1 MLSTFIILLKK
12 DLLLEYRRKELFSG
26 LFMTAILIS
35 FLFVFIINSLVMTS
49 ATRQGLATGAVFIAG
64 ILAGLIA
71 VERSLRSDF
80 SSRALERLQL
90 LRVPLISF
98 YLAKTAYNFLAIFF
112 AIILCYFVMLAAFG
126 LSLSSLVGMLLLALP
141 VSLAVAALLS
151 LLAGMTYNSR
161 LGAMLLVIIGLP
173 LLLPLLAFAIDVA
186 LTLAAQGAI
195 ELGSVSYNFVLGL
208 LTFYLLLGINLAD
221 HVYRT

>member
-1 MLSTFIILLKK
+1 MLRSLTVLLSK
-12 DLLLEYRRKELFSG
+12 DLRLEFRRKELFSG

-35 FLFVFIINSLVMTS
+35 FLFVFVINSLVMTS

-71 VERSLRSDF
+71 VERSLKSDF
-80 SSRALERLQL
+80 SNRALERLQL
-90 LRVPLISF
+90 LQVPLTSF
-98 YLAKTAYNFLAIFF
+98 YLAKTIYNFLAIFL
-112 AIILCYFVMLAAFG
+112 AMLLSYLVMLAAFG
-126 LSLSSLVGMLLLALP
+126 MPLSSFAGMTILALP
-141 VSLAVAALLS
+141 VSLAVSALLS

-186 LTLAAQGAI
+186 LLLAAQGTI
-195 ELGSVSYNFVLGL
+195 DLGSMSYNFVLGL

-221 HVYRT
+221 HVYRS

>member
-1 MLSTFIILLKK
+1 MLRSLGILLKK
-12 DLLLEYRRKELFSG
+12 DLLLECRRKELFSG
-26 LFMTAILIS
+26 LFMSAILIS

-49 ATRQGLATGAVFIAG
+49 ATRQGLATGAVFVAG

-71 VERSLRSDF
+71 VERSLKSDF

-90 LRVPLISF
+90 LRVPLVSF

-112 AIILCYFVMLAAFG
+112 AMLLSYIVMLAAFG
-126 LSLSSLVGMLLLALP
+126 MPFFSLLGMMLLALP

-173 LLLPLLAFAIDVA
+173 LLLPLFAFAIDVA
-186 LTLAAQGAI
+186 LTLAAQGSI
-195 ELGSVSYNFVLGL
+195 ELGSMSYNFVLGL

-221 HVYRT
+221 HVYRA